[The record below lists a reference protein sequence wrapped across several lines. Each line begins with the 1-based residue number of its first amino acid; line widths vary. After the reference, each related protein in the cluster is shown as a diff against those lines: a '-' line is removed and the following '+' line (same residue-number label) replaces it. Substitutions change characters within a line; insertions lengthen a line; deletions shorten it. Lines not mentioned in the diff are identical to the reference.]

1 MHASV
6 ISNKTVLK
14 TDEKNPNLSSL
25 SHLFLLCSPME
36 LSDRDVIRFNAEQC
50 AKLAFP
56 IGCPVWYNFS
66 GHEGTT
72 LKRGIVKSAA
82 LRSSQLVY
90 EITYSDDSEHI
101 ITEVVEDKQ
110 LGFGATCPVTISS
123 AHNDDSNASEG
134 EIVMCAQSLSSSNSS
149 KFMYSAMIFLEGSRV
164 RYESGIDGERVKYR
178 ALDSAVNLADN
189 NNDQPCQ
196 EEPTVVSAS
205 AKKQSGP
212 IIATTPPSMAENQCV
227 VPTSIRVGHEVDN
240 SVDSSS
246 RKRPRNEE
254 ESKVK
259 VESTPRK
266 KDKYPESQPD
276 LEIKVPLWLQKDRE
290 TQRKLFHHLLGR
302 SSSGRLGH
310 NMKRINDESQC
321 KIAVVWDEKP
331 MIIKVFAKNKNNVA
345 SRSKLFPELK
355 RARQMIQD
363 LFSGFVGND
372 GSRGRLVYEISR
384 CCAGSH
390 RPNANKSTSNAV
402 RDINPFHTDRSESY
416 ISVVD
421 IPNEFVRE
429 GKHHQLHM
437 TLVGSI
443 RDIGCKM
450 NIVADG
456 FTHTT
461 KLCAPY
467 VLVYGVRLQD
477 VDQAVKIVED
487 KIRQT

>member
-1 MHASV
+1 
-6 ISNKTVLK
+6 
-14 TDEKNPNLSSL
+14 
-25 SHLFLLCSPME
+25 ME
-36 LSDRDVIRFNAEQC
+36 LSGRDVIRFNAEQC

-56 IGCPVWYNFS
+56 VGCPVWYNFS
-66 GHEGTT
+66 GPEGTT

-123 AHNDDSNASEG
+123 AHSDDSNASEG
-134 EIVMCAQSLSSSNSS
+134 EIVMCAQSLSPSNPS

-164 RYESGIDGERVKYR
+164 RYESGIDGDRVKYR

-189 NNDQPCQ
+189 NGDQPSQ

-212 IIATTPPSMAENQCV
+212 ITATMPPSMAENRV
-227 VPTSIRVGHEVDN
+227 VPTSIRVGQVDN

-266 KDKYPESQPD
+266 KNKCPDEQPD

-310 NMKRINDESQC
+310 NMKRISDESQC

-345 SRSKLFPELK
+345 SRTKLFPELK
-355 RARQMIQD
+355 RARLMIHD
-363 LFSGFVGND
+363 LFLGFVGND

-384 CCAGSH
+384 CCAGPH
-390 RPNANKSTSNAV
+390 RPNTNKSTSNAV
-402 RDINPFHTDRSESY
+402 RDINPLLTDRSASY
-416 ISVVD
+416 MSVVD
-421 IPNEFVRE
+421 IPNDFVKE

-443 RDIGCKM
+443 RDTGCKM

-467 VLVYGVRLQD
+467 VLVYGVSLQD
-477 VDQAVKIVED
+477 VDQAVKMVED